1 MVSRDLY
8 DSGAI
13 DVQDGQGEEFQLTV
27 HAGET
32 AMWEPSATATLTF
45 GTGTMFCFA
54 TLGEEDLR
62 RLAGELAH
70 AANVIR
76 RHEEGVAVG
85 SGGALHQAVG
95 RPRLT
100 VVSET

>member
-1 MVSRDLY
+1 MGSRDLY

-13 DVQDGQGEEFQLTV
+13 DIHDGQGEEFQLTV
-27 HAGET
+27 HSRDGAQ
-32 AMWEPSATATLTF
+32 WERSATATLTF

-62 RLAGELAH
+62 RLAGEFTH

-76 RHEEGVAVG
+76 RHEEGV
-85 SGGALHQAVG
+85 QATASSSASMTG
-95 RPRLT
+95 KPILT
-100 VVSET
+100 VVSEN

>member
-1 MVSRDLY
+1 MGSRDLY

-13 DVQDGQGEEFQLTV
+13 DIHDGQGEEFQLTV
-27 HAGET
+27 HARDG
-32 AMWEPSATATLTF
+32 AQWERSATATLTF

-62 RLAGELAH
+62 RLAGEFAH

-76 RHEEGVAVG
+76 RHED
-85 SGGALHQAVG
+85 GAKATANSSVSLPG
-95 RPRLT
+95 KPRLT
-100 VVSET
+100 VVSES